1 MNKPVKAPGYYVS
14 LAACVLAV
22 VAGICYGVLFR
33 TIEYKEPVFDVTIS
47 IILAVSGVI
56 GAALVLASK
65 HTVGFAPAVLC
76 FGTGISMMMF
86 VKMVIWPV
94 ADTIY
99 GIEPFPQFTQLVIC
113 AVAIVLTLIVSE
125 VALYMKKFKPTAEQ
139 TN

>member
-1 MNKPVKAPGYYVS
+1 MKTKAPGFFIS

-22 VAGICYGVLFR
+22 ASAACYGILFPS
-33 TIEYKEPVFDVTIS
+33 IQYKEQVFDVRIC
-47 IILAVSGVI
+47 ILMAAAGVVAAVLLLLGP
-56 GAALVLASK
+56 
-65 HTVGFAPAVLC
+65 HTAGFAPALLC
-76 FGTGISMMMF
+76 LASGISFFMF

-113 AVAIVLTLIVSE
+113 AVLILATLLVSE
-125 VALYMKKFKPTAEQ
+125 VVLYMKKYR